1 MADNAACSRGMTMTM
16 MEQTDPDRPARQ
28 RGAKAAAPSVP
39 VDLAHLRRF
48 TAGNRV
54 LEREV
59 LDLFVEQAPRTLQAM
74 QLANSEKT
82 WLDAAHT
89 LKGSAFAVGA
99 NVIAR
104 TAAEAE
110 LVRGEP
116 QRWPEI
122 LSRLEQA
129 ICDARSFI
137 TIAA

>member
-1 MADNAACSRGMTMTM
+1 MTM
-16 MEQTDPDRPARQ
+16 MERADPDRPARQ
-28 RGAKAAAPSVP
+28 RGAMAGTSSLPL
-39 VDLAHLRRF
+39 DLTHLRRF
-48 TAGNRV
+48 TAGNRA

-59 LDLFVEQAPRTLQAM
+59 LELFVEQAPRTLQAM
-74 QLANSEKT
+74 QLAGSEKS

-110 LVRGEP
+110 LLRGQP

-122 LSRLEQA
+122 LCRLEQA
-129 ICDARSFI
+129 ICDACDFI
-137 TIAA
+137 EIAA

>member
-1 MADNAACSRGMTMTM
+1 MTM
-16 MEQTDPDRPARQ
+16 MERADSDRPARQ
-28 RGAKAAAPSVP
+28 RGAKAVTPSVP

-48 TAGNRV
+48 TAGNRA

-59 LDLFVEQAPRTLQAM
+59 LDLFVEQAPRTLRAM
-74 QLANSEKT
+74 QLAGSEKI

-89 LKGSAFAVGA
+89 LKGSAFAIGA

-110 LVRGEP
+110 LLRGQP
-116 QRWPEI
+116 QRWPEV

-129 ICDARSFI
+129 IRDARNFI
-137 TIAA
+137 EIAA